1 MENIYLQPNEIE
13 LTVTAQETILTAQTT
28 ENTVTVAPSVQS
40 VTVEPN
46 NVEIE
51 VAPNTVE
58 LNLLTGA
65 TVNNYGSS
73 NIAVGEIP
81 NGTINGSNATFTTD
95 YDFVPESV
103 LVFRNGL
110 AQYNPT
116 HYTTSGTTTINLN
129 FSPIVGDVL
138 TVNYTK
144 A

>member
-1 MENIYLQPNEIE
+1 MDTITVQPNEVK
-13 LTVTAQETILTAQTT
+13 LTATPQETLLTAQTT
-28 ENTVTVAPSVQS
+28 SNTVTVSPSVQD

-46 NVEIE
+46 NVAVNVQPNE
-51 VAPNTVE
+51 VKINV
-58 LNLLTGA
+58 LTGA
-65 TVNNYGSS
+65 TINNYGSS
-73 NIAVGEIP
+73 SIAVGEIP

-110 AQYNPT
+110 AQHNST

-129 FSPIVGDVL
+129 FSPIVGDVI

>member
-1 MENIYLQPNEIE
+1 MDTLKVQPNEIK
-13 LTVTAQETILTAQTT
+13 LTANVQGVTLT
-28 ENTVTVAPSVQS
+28 AENSETVLTASPA
-40 VTVEPN
+40 
-46 NVEIE
+46 EIALNLQPQE
-51 VAPNTVE
+51 VALRLEEQVVR
-58 LNLLTGA
+58 LNALTGA
-65 TVNNYGSS
+65 VINNYGSS
-73 NIAVGEIP
+73 DIVVGESP

-103 LVFRNGL
+103 LFFRNGL

-144 A
+144 S